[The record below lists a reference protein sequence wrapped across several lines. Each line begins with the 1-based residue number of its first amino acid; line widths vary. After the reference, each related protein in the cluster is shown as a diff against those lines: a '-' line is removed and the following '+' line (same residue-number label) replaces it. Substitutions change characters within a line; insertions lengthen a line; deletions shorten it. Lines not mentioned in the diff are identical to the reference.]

1 MIVRIMRISGECSK
15 VRKVVKVSRAR
26 SAALRI
32 EILEAAAAEIRKGGY
47 DRTALTAVA
56 ASCNFA
62 TSAIY
67 NRFPTKEI
75 LLETLVAE
83 RLESDLGP
91 AVDKLDADLW
101 SEDLTTEMAKPT
113 GVVVNPDLLAT
124 LHELELASCHN
135 PAVRLLI
142 QPFAN
147 RHLATALAAREVAEI
162 SGRVRPDQDP
172 RAQCMLVHSGR
183 IGSHLLGLVS
193 EPPKGGSSTIDH
205 LIRLALLDIPFD
217 TTANTE
223 ARVPVRPDPGPSTP
237 DRNAP
242 DAIGLSLLD
251 AGAAIFATEGYHDT
265 TVARIS
271 RAAGLTTG
279 ALYNRFDGKAGLFNE
294 ILLHGIAITD
304 LEDSL
309 DLCTEMATSESIE
322 QSAMLLATLAERDRL
337 PEGIRNR
344 SLRLVARD
352 AARSEAQ
359 IAALLAPMQDH
370 LLARMATIF
379 RDSQNAGTMR
389 DDLDP
394 EVLAWW
400 LTSVTYGIWVLKN
413 TITEGADIDWYGV
426 QNSIFLAL
434 RTPITRWTG

>member
-1 MIVRIMRISGECSK
+1 MVRRM
-15 VRKVVKVSRAR
+15 VKVSRAR

-32 EILEAAAAEIRKGGY
+32 EILEAAAAEVRKGGY
-47 DRTALTAVA
+47 DGTALTAIA
-56 ASCNFA
+56 ANCNFA

-75 LLETLVAE
+75 LLETLVSE

-91 AVDKLDADLW
+91 AVDKLDAGLW
-101 SEDLTTEMAKPT
+101 SEDTTTEMTKTT
-113 GVVVNPDLLAT
+113 GAVVDPNLLAT

-135 PAVRLLI
+135 PAARLLV
-142 QPFAN
+142 QPFAD
-147 RHLATALAAREVAEI
+147 RHLATALAAREVAAS
-162 SGRVRPDQDP
+162 SGHIRSDQDP
-172 RAQCMLVHSGR
+172 RAQCMLIHAGR

-193 EPPKGGSSTIDH
+193 KPPKGGSSTIDH
-205 LIRLALLDIPFD
+205 LIRLAVRDIPFD
-217 TTANTE
+217 TIASPE
-223 ARVPVRPDPGPSTP
+223 ARVPVRLDPGPSIP
-237 DRNAP
+237 ERSAP
-242 DAIGLSLLD
+242 DAIGRSLID

-279 ALYNRFDGKAGLFNE
+279 AIYNRFDGKAGLFNE
-294 ILLHGIAITD
+294 ILLNGIAISD
-304 LEDSL
+304 LKDSL
-309 DLCTEMATSESIE
+309 DLSTALATSESVE
-322 QSAMLLATLAERDRL
+322 QSAMLLATLSDRGRS
-337 PEGIRNR
+337 PEGIRDL

-370 LLARMATIF
+370 LLAQVATIF
-379 RDSQNAGTMR
+379 RDSQTAGTMR

-400 LTSVTYGIWVLKN
+400 LTSMTYGIWVLQN
-413 TITEGADIDWYGV
+413 TLSEGADIEWYGV
-426 QNSIFLAL
+426 QASIFLAL
-434 RTPITRWTG
+434 RTPIAR